1 MWNRLRVIQ
10 IENLWWKY
18 EGSDDW
24 TLKAVNLTVEK
35 GEIVAITGPS
45 GAGKTTLCMCLNGL
59 IPHSNPGVIRGTVHV
74 AGMDVRKTPPY
85 RLSEKVGTV
94 FQDPESQFIGMSVE
108 EEVVFGPENMALP
121 REEIKQ
127 RLESALKSVRM
138 EGMLQK
144 APFELSGG
152 QKQRVAIA
160 SALVMHPEILVLDE
174 PTSELDPIGK
184 SEVFSIVSDLRRQ
197 SDITI
202 VLVEHETEEI
212 ARYAD
217 RVVLIDEGEIRVD
230 KSPKG
235 FFSDVDD
242 LKRMGV
248 DPPQVTELTSLLIQN
263 GIFRGEPAVTVEE
276 AFKISSSIL
285 KKRRSPQ

>member
-1 MWNRLRVIQ
+1 
-10 IENLWWKY
+10 
-18 EGSDDW
+18 
-24 TLKAVNLTVEK
+24 
-35 GEIVAITGPS
+35 
-45 GAGKTTLCMCLNGL
+45 
-59 IPHSNPGVIRGTVHV
+59 
-74 AGMDVRKTPPY
+74 
-85 RLSEKVGTV
+85 
-94 FQDPESQFIGMSVE
+94 
-108 EEVVFGPENMALP
+108 
-121 REEIKQ
+121 
-127 RLESALKSVRM
+127 
-138 EGMLQK
+138 
-144 APFELSGG
+144 
-152 QKQRVAIA
+152 
-160 SALVMHPEILVLDE
+160 MHPEILVLDE

-230 KSPKG
+230 KSPKD
-235 FFSDVDD
+235 FFSNVAD
-242 LKRMGV
+242 LKKMGV